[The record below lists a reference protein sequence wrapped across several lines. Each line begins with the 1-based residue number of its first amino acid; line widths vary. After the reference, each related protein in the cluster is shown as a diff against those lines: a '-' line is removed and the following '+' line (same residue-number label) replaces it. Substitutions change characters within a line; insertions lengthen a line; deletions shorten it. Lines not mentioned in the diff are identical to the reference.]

1 MHTIRKGEPRDIA
14 AIAVI
19 YDRILDREERGRAST
34 GWIRGV
40 YPTAD
45 TARAAL
51 EAGELFVMEREGRV
65 VVAGRINHEQ
75 CPQYAAVPWT
85 EPETPDEQVLVL
97 HTLVSDPARRRGTAA
112 ARSSSPSTNNTP
124 ASTAAPG
131 SGSTRTR
138 ATSPRAACT
147 PASAIVRWTSYRAS
161 STASPMCSLSAWKS
175 ASDPPQ
181 YPSEGPAKRGC
192 AAARGRLF
200 FLFGISLD
208 SCGYVLCITRIL

>member
-19 YDRILDREERGRAST
+19 YDRILDREERGGAST

-85 EPETPDEQVLVL
+85 EPETPDEQI
-97 HTLVSDPARRRGTAA
+97 G
-112 ARSSSPSTNNTP
+112 
-124 ASTAAPG
+124 
-131 SGSTRTR
+131 
-138 ATSPRAACT
+138 
-147 PASAIVRWTSYRAS
+147 RAS
-161 STASPMCSLSAWKS
+161 WR
-175 ASDPPQ
+175 
-181 YPSEGPAKRGC
+181 ER
-192 AAARGRLF
+192 
-200 FLFGISLD
+200 
-208 SCGYVLCITRIL
+208 V

>member
-19 YDRILDREERGRAST
+19 YDRILDREERGGAST

-97 HTLVSDPARRRGTAA
+97 HTLVSDPLVAGHGCGTEFVAFYEQYAREHGCTWLRIDTNARNVSARRLY
-112 ARSSSPSTNNTP
+112 ARLGYREVDIV
-124 ASTAAPG
+124 PG
-131 SGSTRTR
+131 KFNGIPDVQLVCMEKRR
-138 ATSPRAACT
+138 RN
-147 PASAIVRWTSYRAS
+147 I
-161 STASPMCSLSAWKS
+161 
-175 ASDPPQ
+175 
-181 YPSEGPAKRGC
+181 PSEDPAKRGC

-208 SCGYVLCITRIL
+208 SYGYVLCITRIL

>member
-1 MHTIRKGEPRDIA
+1 MAFEGVRFASLEWRNLAASKVMWVVIA

-19 YDRILDREERGRAST
+19 YDRILDREERGGAST

-75 CPQYAAVPWT
+75 CPQYAAVSWT

-97 HTLVSDPARRRGTAA
+97 HALVSDPLVAGHGCGTEFVAFYEQYAREHGCTWLRIDTNARNVSARRLY
-112 ARSSSPSTNNTP
+112 ARLGYREVDIV
-124 ASTAAPG
+124 PG
-131 SGSTRTR
+131 KFNGI
-138 ATSPRAACT
+138 PDVQLVC
-147 PASAIVRWTSYRAS
+147 
-161 STASPMCSLSAWKS
+161 M
-175 ASDPPQ
+175 
-181 YPSEGPAKRGC
+181 EKR
-192 AAARGRLF
+192 
-200 FLFGISLD
+200 
-208 SCGYVLCITRIL
+208 V

>member
-19 YDRILDREERGRAST
+19 YDRILDREERGGAST

-97 HTLVSDPARRRGTAA
+97 HTLVSDPLVAGHGCGTEFVAFYEQYAREHGCTWLRIDTNARNVSARRLY
-112 ARSSSPSTNNTP
+112 ARLGYREVDIV
-124 ASTAAPG
+124 PG
-131 SGSTRTR
+131 KFNGIPDVQLVCMEKR
-138 ATSPRAACT
+138 
-147 PASAIVRWTSYRAS
+147 V
-161 STASPMCSLSAWKS
+161 
-175 ASDPPQ
+175 
-181 YPSEGPAKRGC
+181 GPA
-192 AAARGRLF
+192 A
-200 FLFGISLD
+200 ISLPKTPP
-208 SCGYVLCITRIL
+208 SGAAQPPAGGCFFYLVYLWILVDMFFV

>member
-19 YDRILDREERGRAST
+19 YDRILDREERGGAST

-75 CPQYAAVPWT
+75 CPQYAAVSWT

-97 HTLVSDPARRRGTAA
+97 HTLVSDPLVAGHGCGTEFVAFYEQYAREHGCTWLRIDTNARNVSARRLY
-112 ARSSSPSTNNTP
+112 ARLGYREVDIVPGKFNGIPDVQLVCMEKRVSTCRN
-124 ASTAAPG
+124 
-131 SGSTRTR
+131 
-138 ATSPRAACT
+138 
-147 PASAIVRWTSYRAS
+147 I
-161 STASPMCSLSAWKS
+161 
-175 ASDPPQ
+175 
-181 YPSEGPAKRGC
+181 PSEDPAKRGC
-192 AAARGRLF
+192 EPPAGGC

>member
-19 YDRILDREERGRAST
+19 YDRILDREERGGAST

-40 YPTAD
+40 YPTGRHG
-45 TARAAL
+45 ARRAGG
-51 EAGELFVMEREGRV
+51 GELFVMEREGRV

-97 HTLVSDPARRRGTAA
+97 HTLVSDPLVAGHGCGTEFVAFYEQYAREHGCTWLRIDTNARNVSARRLYARLGYREVDIVPGEFNGIPDVQLVCMEKQRLTAA
-112 ARSSSPSTNNTP
+112 
-124 ASTAAPG
+124 
-131 SGSTRTR
+131 
-138 ATSPRAACT
+138 
-147 PASAIVRWTSYRAS
+147 I
-161 STASPMCSLSAWKS
+161 SLPKT
-175 ASDPPQ
+175 
-181 YPSEGPAKRGC
+181 PAKRGC

>member
-19 YDRILDREERGRAST
+19 YDRILDREERGGAST

-97 HTLVSDPARRRGTAA
+97 HTLVSDPLVAGHGQRH
-112 ARSSSPSTNNTP
+112 
-124 ASTAAPG
+124 
-131 SGSTRTR
+131 
-138 ATSPRAACT
+138 PRCAACLHGKARLT
-147 PASAIVRWTSYRAS
+147 RRNI
-161 STASPMCSLSAWKS
+161 
-175 ASDPPQ
+175 
-181 YPSEGPAKRGC
+181 PSEDPAKRGC

>member
-1 MHTIRKGEPRDIA
+1 MHTIRKGEPHDIA

-19 YDRILDREERGRAST
+19 YDRILDREERGGAST

-40 YPTAD
+40 YPTVD

-97 HTLVSDPARRRGTAA
+97 HTLVSDPLVAGHGCGTEFVAFYEQYAREHGCTWLRIDTNARNVSARRLY
-112 ARSSSPSTNNTP
+112 ARLGYREVDIV
-124 ASTAAPG
+124 PG
-131 SGSTRTR
+131 KFNGI
-138 ATSPRAACT
+138 PDVQLVC
-147 PASAIVRWTSYRAS
+147 
-161 STASPMCSLSAWKS
+161 M
-175 ASDPPQ
+175 
-181 YPSEGPAKRGC
+181 EKR
-192 AAARGRLF
+192 
-200 FLFGISLD
+200 
-208 SCGYVLCITRIL
+208 V